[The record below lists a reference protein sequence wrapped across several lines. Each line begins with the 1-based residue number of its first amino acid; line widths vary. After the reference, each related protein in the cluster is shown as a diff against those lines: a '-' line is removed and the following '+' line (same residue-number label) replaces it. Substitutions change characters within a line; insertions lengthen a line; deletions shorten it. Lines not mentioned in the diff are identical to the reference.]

1 MMQDSFLKSFIGW
14 LVSLFIP
21 LVLILT
27 GIRLLLTPWFI
38 QLEYRMPNFP
48 ADSYGMTQEERLR
61 WAPVALEY
69 LLNDEEISF
78 LGELKFDDGS
88 SMFNQRELSHMD
100 DVKELTAIVLIIWVL
115 VLGVLL
121 ALAVWAWRGG
131 WMGSFRGM
139 VARGGVITMTL
150 IGAMVLFL
158 VINFK
163 LVFTTFHRIFF
174 EGDSWLF
181 LFSDTLIRLF
191 PMRFWQDAFILIG
204 AFSFIGAFAL
214 WGLNKR
220 QSINK

>member
-1 MMQDSFLKSFIGW
+1 MKNSLLRTSIGW

-48 ADSYGMTQEERLR
+48 EDSYGLTQEERLR

-69 LLNDEEISF
+69 LLNDEEITF
-78 LGELKFDDGS
+78 LGELEFDNGS
-88 SMFNQRELSHMD
+88 PMFNQRELSHMD
-100 DVKELTAIVLIIWVL
+100 DVKTLTSMVLIIWYV
-115 VLGVLL
+115 VLGILFVL
-121 ALAVWAWRGG
+121 AIWAWRGG
-131 WMGSFRGM
+131 WMVNFRGM
-139 VARGGVITMTL
+139 IARGGFFTIVL

-158 VINFK
+158 IINFR
-163 LVFTTFHRIFF
+163 LLFTTFHRIFF

-191 PMRFWQDAFILIG
+191 PIRFWQDAFIIIG
-204 AFSFIGAFAL
+204 AFSFIGGFVL
-214 WGLNKR
+214 WFLNKNQR
-220 QSINK
+220 INT